1 MIMRPPTRPS
11 TTTLSHL
18 SVHRCV
24 ESDSERA
31 SDLTHEAS
39 SHATPRH
46 ATCCR
51 HSRTSESGGLRVA
64 ESDRTPHTPRS
75 ATCCSVALGSA
86 GACDPCNAR
95 VAHAVHACAANRYPS
110 KQESHPEPPQ
120 PPPDCGG
127 AWCPLGVLASAAFF
141 CGVRGRLLALHP
153 PKRSTSEP
161 PAPRHVHETTT
172 RHGETAR
179 DRELGVGVSA
189 RADPSDRAARA
200 AAATAAAEAA
210 STTPPGAASARA
222 LDCGGGSGSGGGGGS
237 GGGKGTAAVGGGAAA
252 VAVAAARVAEC
263 VAVLAT
269 AAVAATCGWWRHGG
283 SSARRLPLL
292 VIPRGAGAGR
302 SLCVV
307 RSRTRQHFLK
317 LNIFFLNKKIIS
329 FKTKTI
335 PAGKKSKPRGFSPGW
350 GACVSPGPGFGVWPL
365 AFHAAAFFRLRRQ
378 PAPPRAI
385 APEAPLGVRC

>member
-11 TTTLSHL
+11 TITLSPL

-39 SHATPRH
+39 SHAAPRH

-51 HSRTSESGGLRVA
+51 HSRTSGSDGRRVA
-64 ESDRTPHTPRS
+64 ESDRTPH
-75 ATCCSVALGSA
+75 AALGDVLLGRA
-86 GACDPCNAR
+86 RLGWCVRPMQCACCPCGACVR
-95 VAHAVHACAANRYPS
+95 SKRYPS
-110 KQESHPEPPQ
+110 NQESHPEPRQ

-127 AWCPLGVLASAAFF
+127 AWWCPLGDGVLVSAAFF
-141 CGVRGRLLALHP
+141 CGVRGRLLTLHP
-153 PKRSTSEP
+153 PKCSTSEP

-317 LNIFFLNKKIIS
+317 LNIYFFKQKNHIL
-329 FKTKTI
+329 
-335 PAGKKSKPRGFSPGW
+335 
-350 GACVSPGPGFGVWPL
+350 
-365 AFHAAAFFRLRRQ
+365 
-378 PAPPRAI
+378 
-385 APEAPLGVRC
+385 

>member
-1 MIMRPPTRPS
+1 MPRRAMPRVVVIVEHQDPTD
-11 TTTLSHL
+11 
-18 SVHRCV
+18 V
-24 ESDSERA
+24 A
-31 SDLTHEAS
+31 SLNRTE
-39 SHATPRH
+39 PR
-46 ATCCR
+46 
-51 HSRTSESGGLRVA
+51 
-64 ESDRTPHTPRS
+64 TPRS

-95 VAHAVHACAANRYPS
+95 AAHAVHACAANRYPS
-110 KQESHPEPPQ
+110 NQESHPEPRQ

-127 AWCPLGVLASAAFF
+127 AWWCPLGDGVLVVSAAFF
-141 CGVRGRLLALHP
+141 CGVRGRLLTLHP
-153 PKRSTSEP
+153 PKCSTSEP
-161 PAPRHVHETTT
+161 PAPGHVHETTT

-317 LNIFFLNKKIIS
+317 LNIFF
-329 FKTKTI
+329 
-335 PAGKKSKPRGFSPGW
+335 
-350 GACVSPGPGFGVWPL
+350 
-365 AFHAAAFFRLRRQ
+365 
-378 PAPPRAI
+378 
-385 APEAPLGVRC
+385 